1 MTSFT
6 CSNSRFGVMAGDA
19 QMIELPDG
27 SYLEIDC
34 RDDDACIVTRWLDG
48 DVHGS
53 MFFSLD

>member
-1 MTSFT
+1 
-6 CSNSRFGVMAGDA
+6 MAGDA